1 MPQDTFEFHVSVRRL
16 LIGLLITIVPISLF
30 SLYTI
35 STTSDELEAAIGS
48 HFKTIAEVTAIDL
61 AQFIR
66 RRVELVTL
74 IAADPIIAAANYA
87 SNQSYQGMSE
97 EVLAAKIQR
106 IEDGWNTPAAR
117 PRLARILTS
126 RASLALRRY
135 VQVDPS
141 FLRINITDMRGGT
154 VTATR
159 KPFDYF
165 QGDEESWTNIYA
177 GGRGALGLTE
187 IHYDEVTKANH
198 ISIGVPV
205 FEQGAGQFAG
215 VVHANVNVTGIFP
228 LISEA
233 DLGPHTRTL
242 LVNEDSTVIAGP
254 NVSFS
259 TKLKSEEHE
268 AVIDALGN
276 LQGRQA
282 GYLVRNLEGEGDTL
296 IAFADTGL
304 GGDYKALGWTV
315 IVAQP
320 TQDAFAPIINVERF
334 ILWMAFVSLGAVIAL
349 AVYFSLHRSSE
360 IQGIGKSPTV
370 GQPRGAAVG

>member
-1 MPQDTFEFHVSVRRL
+1 MPQDSFEFRISVRRL

-30 SLYTI
+30 ALYTI
-35 STTSDELEAAIGS
+35 STTTDELEAAIGS

-74 IAADPIIAAANYA
+74 IAADPLIVEANQT
-87 SNQSYQGMSE
+87 SNQSYQGISE
-97 EVLAAKIQR
+97 EALATRIQR

-126 RASLALRRY
+126 SASLALRRY

-177 GGRGALGLTE
+177 DGRGALGLTE

-205 FEQGAGQFAG
+205 FEQGGGQFAG

-228 LISEA
+228 LISRA

-259 TKLKSEEHE
+259 TKLKSEEHK
-268 AVIDALGN
+268 AVIDALGS

-304 GGDYKALGWTV
+304 GGDYETLGWTV

-320 TQDAFAPIINVERF
+320 TRDAFAPIVNVERF
-334 ILWMAFVSLGAVIAL
+334 ILWMAFVSLAAVIVL
-349 AVYFSLHRSSE
+349 AVYFSLHRKGE
-360 IQGIGKSPTV
+360 IAGIGESPTV
-370 GQPRGAAVG
+370 EQSPKAAVG

>member
-1 MPQDTFEFHVSVRRL
+1 MPQDTFEFHISVRRL

-30 SLYTI
+30 ALYTI
-35 STTSDELEAAIGS
+35 STTTDELEAAIGS

-66 RRVELVTL
+66 DRVELVTL
-74 IAADPIIAAANYA
+74 IAADPVIAEANYA

-97 EVLAAKIQR
+97 EAFATKIQR
-106 IEDGWNTPAAR
+106 IEDKWNTPAAR

-165 QGDEESWTNIYA
+165 QGDEERWTNIYA
-177 GGRGALGLTE
+177 DGRGALGLTE

-215 VVHANVNVTGIFP
+215 VVHANVNVTGLFP
-228 LISEA
+228 LISKA
-233 DLGPHTRTL
+233 GLGPHVRTL
-242 LVNEDSTVIAGP
+242 LVNQDSTVIAGP

-259 TKLKSEEHE
+259 SNLKSEEHK
-268 AVIDALGN
+268 AVIDALGT
-276 LQGRQA
+276 LQGRQT
-282 GYLVRNLEGEGDTL
+282 GYVVRNLEGEGDTL
-296 IAFADTGL
+296 IAFAGTGL
-304 GGDYKALGWTV
+304 GDDYEALGWTV
-315 IVAQP
+315 IIAQP
-320 TQDAFAPIINVERF
+320 TRDAFAPIMNVERL
-334 ILWMAFVSLGAVIAL
+334 ILWMAFVSLGAVIVL
-349 AVYFSLHRSSE
+349 AVYFSLHRKGE
-360 IQGIGKSPTV
+360 IHGMGKGPIIE
-370 GQPRGAAVG
+370 QPPKAAVG